1 MADAQMLSKVDGV
14 NKNLAAIVKAIAGA
28 FVGNVATITFTMAAA
43 ASKTVSSATVQAGSA
58 ILLID
63 TNAAAGTLQG
73 SAKRLY
79 PSAIVPGVSFT
90 VSTASGGNAAGTET
104 FLALVVNVA

>member
-28 FVGNVATITFTMAAA
+28 FIGNTATVSFTMGAA
-43 ASKTVSSATVQAGSA
+43 ASKTVSSTVVQAGSA
-58 ILLID
+58 IVLID
-63 TNAAAGTLQG
+63 TNAAAATLQG

-90 VSTASGGNAAGTET
+90 VSTASGDAAGTED